1 MVHMGSARPRIIL
14 KRYKSTHVTDLEQT
28 PTLEQ
33 NIICESLGLKKK
45 YKIFTELL
53 DTHPSPHHHHPPTT
67 RAHFVRAY
75 KQ

>member
-53 DTHPSPHHHHPPTT
+53 DTHPSPTTPTPT
-67 RAHFVRAY
+67 AHFVRAY